1 MPEEQIMEYGA
12 LTLLPIIFII
22 VMAVLTRKS
31 FESLLAG
38 SVLACIIMHG
48 RGFFLPWVNTLLAA
62 ISDPE
67 NQSVILICGLFG
79 SLIALLRESRG
90 TRGFIRI
97 GEKLCRS
104 ERGALLG
111 TFILG
116 IVIFV
121 DDYLNM
127 LTVGLCMRDIC
138 DRKKVPREALAY
150 LLDSTGTPVCVL
162 IPFSTW
168 TAFYIS
174 LFMREEAIV
183 NMNFSSGLS
192 MYISTIPFIFYSI
205 ISVIMVFLFAMGWMP
220 KIGLMKKAYERTRA
234 TGMTYSE
241 ESRKYND
248 KEETGEKDGQLIDF
262 VIPMAVLIG
271 VTVVTEDILSAVIL
285 TLFLCMI
292 LYVPRKRITFTKWGE
307 LLISGY
313 CEMMPTLAI
322 LVGAFTVARCCSD
335 MQLPEYVISLV
346 RPYVTPATYPMII
359 FLVVSILTF
368 STSSTWG
375 ISTIVIPIIIPLGA
389 VVGANMIL
397 TMAAILSGSTFGSHA
412 CFYSDATVLA
422 SAGAKIENMEHAFS
436 QMPYAFIGAALTC
449 VCLLI
454 SGYAMPAL

>member
-1 MPEEQIMEYGA
+1 MPEEQLMEYGA

-48 RGFFLPWVNTLLAA
+48 SGFFLPWVNTLVAA

-90 TRGFIRI
+90 TGGFIRI

-174 LFMREEAIV
+174 LFMREEEIV

-205 ISVIMVFLFAMGWMP
+205 ITVIMVFLFAMGWMP

-241 ESRKYND
+241 ESRRYND

-285 TLFLCMI
+285 TLFLCLI
-292 LYVPRKRITFTKWGE
+292 LYVPRKRLTFTKWGE
-307 LLISGY
+307 LLISGH

>member
-1 MPEEQIMEYGA
+1 MEYGA
-12 LTLLPIIFII
+12 FTLIPIIFII

-48 RGFFLPWVNTLLAA
+48 TGFFLPWVETLLAA
-62 ISDPE
+62 ISDLE

-79 SLIALLRESRG
+79 SLIAMLRESRG
-90 TRGFIRI
+90 TGGFTRI
-97 GEKLCRS
+97 GEKLCRT

-111 TFILG
+111 TFVLG
-116 IVIFV
+116 AVIFV

-150 LLDSTGTPVCVL
+150 LLDSTGTPFCVI

-174 LFMREEAIV
+174 LFMREEAII
-183 NMNFSSGLS
+183 NMNFPSGFS
-192 MYISTIPFIFYSI
+192 MYISTIPFIFYAI
-205 ISVIMVFLFAMGWMP
+205 ITVIMVWMFAMGWMP
-220 KIGLMKKAYERTRA
+220 KIGPMKKAYERTRA

-241 ESRKYND
+241 ESRKYNEE
-248 KEETGEKDGQLIDF
+248 EETGEEDGQLIDF
-262 VIPMAVLIG
+262 ALPMGVLIG
-271 VTVVTEDILSAVIL
+271 VTIVTEDILRAVIL
-285 TLFLCMI
+285 TLFLCLL
-292 LYVPRKRITFTKWGE
+292 LYVPRRRLTFSKWGE

-322 LVGAFTVARCCSD
+322 LVGAFTVARCCGD
-335 MQLPEYVISLV
+335 MQLPEYVISLAQ
-346 RPYVTPATYPMII
+346 PYVTPATYPVII
-359 FLVVSILTF
+359 FLVVAVLTF
-368 STSSTWG
+368 ATSSTWG
-375 ISTIVIPIIIPLGA
+375 ISTIVIPIIVPLA
-389 VVGANMIL
+389 AAVGANMIL

-422 SAGAKIENMEHAFS
+422 SAGAKIENMEHAFT

-449 VCLLI
+449 VCLLV
-454 SGYAMPAL
+454 SGFVMPV

>member
-1 MPEEQIMEYGA
+1 MPEEQLMEYGA

-48 RGFFLPWVNTLLAA
+48 SGFFLPWVNTLVAA

-90 TRGFIRI
+90 TGGFIRI

-174 LFMREEAIV
+174 LFMREEEIV

-205 ISVIMVFLFAMGWMP
+205 ITVIMVFLFAMGWMP

-241 ESRKYND
+241 ESRRYND

-285 TLFLCMI
+285 TLFLCLI
-292 LYVPRKRITFTKWGE
+292 LYVPRKRLTFTKWGE

>member
-1 MPEEQIMEYGA
+1 MEYGA
-12 LTLLPIIFII
+12 LTLIPIIFII

-48 RGFFLPWVNTLLAA
+48 TGFFLPWVETLLAA
-62 ISDPE
+62 ISDLE

-79 SLIALLRESRG
+79 SLIAMLRESRG
-90 TRGFIRI
+90 TGGFTRI
-97 GEKLCRS
+97 GEKLCRT

-111 TFILG
+111 TFVLG
-116 IVIFV
+116 AVIFV

-150 LLDSTGTPVCVL
+150 LLDSTGTPFCVI

-174 LFMREEAIV
+174 LFMREEAII
-183 NMNFSSGLS
+183 NMNFPSGFS
-192 MYISTIPFIFYSI
+192 MYISTIPFIFYAI
-205 ISVIMVFLFAMGWMP
+205 ITVIMVWMFAMGWMP
-220 KIGLMKKAYERTRA
+220 KIGPMKKAYERTRA

-241 ESRKYND
+241 ESRKYNEE
-248 KEETGEKDGQLIDF
+248 EETGEEDGQLIDF
-262 VIPMAVLIG
+262 ALPMGVLIG
-271 VTVVTEDILSAVIL
+271 VTIVTEDILRAVIL
-285 TLFLCMI
+285 TLFLCLL
-292 LYVPRKRITFTKWGE
+292 LYVPRRRLTFSKWGE

-346 RPYVTPATYPMII
+346 QPYVTPATYPVII
-359 FLVVSILTF
+359 FLVVAVLTF
-368 STSSTWG
+368 ATSSTWG
-375 ISTIVIPIIIPLGA
+375 ISTIVIPIIVPLA
-389 VVGANMIL
+389 AAVGANMIL

-422 SAGAKIENMEHAFS
+422 SAGAKIENMEHAFT

-449 VCLLI
+449 VCLLV
-454 SGYAMPAL
+454 SGFVMPV

>member
-1 MPEEQIMEYGA
+1 MEYGA
-12 LTLLPIIFII
+12 LTLIPIIFII

-48 RGFFLPWVNTLLAA
+48 TGFFLPWVETLLAA
-62 ISDPE
+62 ISDLE

-79 SLIALLRESRG
+79 SLIAMLRESRG
-90 TRGFIRI
+90 TGGFTRI
-97 GEKLCRS
+97 GEKLCRT

-111 TFILG
+111 TFVLG
-116 IVIFV
+116 AVIFV

-150 LLDSTGTPVCVL
+150 LLDSTGTPFCVI

-174 LFMREEAIV
+174 LFMREEAII
-183 NMNFSSGLS
+183 NMNFPSGFS
-192 MYISTIPFIFYSI
+192 MYISTIPFIFYAI
-205 ISVIMVFLFAMGWMP
+205 ITVIMVWMFAMGWMP
-220 KIGLMKKAYERTRA
+220 KIGPMKKAYERTRA

-241 ESRKYND
+241 ESRKYNEE
-248 KEETGEKDGQLIDF
+248 EETGEEDGQLIDF
-262 VIPMAVLIG
+262 ALPMGVLIG
-271 VTVVTEDILSAVIL
+271 VTIVTEDILRAVIL
-285 TLFLCMI
+285 TLFLCLL
-292 LYVPRKRITFTKWGE
+292 LYVPRRRLTFSKWGE

-322 LVGAFTVARCCSD
+322 LVGAFTVARCCGD
-335 MQLPEYVISLV
+335 MQLPEYVISLAQ
-346 RPYVTPATYPMII
+346 PYVTPATYPVII
-359 FLVVSILTF
+359 FLVVAVLTF
-368 STSSTWG
+368 ATSSTWG
-375 ISTIVIPIIIPLGA
+375 ISTIVIPIIVPLA
-389 VVGANMIL
+389 AAVGANMIL

-422 SAGAKIENMEHAFS
+422 SAGAKIENMEHAFT
-436 QMPYAFIGAALTC
+436 QMPYAFIGAGLTC
-449 VCLLI
+449 VCLLV
-454 SGYAMPAL
+454 SGFVMPV

>member
-1 MPEEQIMEYGA
+1 MEYGA
-12 LTLLPIIFII
+12 LTLIPIIFII

-48 RGFFLPWVNTLLAA
+48 TGFFLPWVETLLAA
-62 ISDPE
+62 ISDLE

-79 SLIALLRESRG
+79 SLIAMLRESRG
-90 TRGFIRI
+90 TGGFTRI
-97 GEKLCRS
+97 GEKLCRT

-111 TFILG
+111 TFVLG
-116 IVIFV
+116 AVIFV

-150 LLDSTGTPVCVL
+150 LLDSTGTPFCVI

-174 LFMREEAIV
+174 LFMREEAII
-183 NMNFSSGLS
+183 NMNFPSGFS
-192 MYISTIPFIFYSI
+192 MYIRTIPFIFYAI
-205 ISVIMVFLFAMGWMP
+205 ITVIMVWMFAMGWMP
-220 KIGLMKKAYERTRA
+220 KIGPMKKAYERTRA

-241 ESRKYND
+241 ESRKYNEE
-248 KEETGEKDGQLIDF
+248 EETGEEDGQLIDF
-262 VIPMAVLIG
+262 ALPMGVLIG
-271 VTVVTEDILSAVIL
+271 VTIVTEDILRAVIL
-285 TLFLCMI
+285 TLFLCLL
-292 LYVPRKRITFTKWGE
+292 LYVPRRRLTFSKWGE

-322 LVGAFTVARCCSD
+322 LVGAFTVARCCGG

-346 RPYVTPATYPMII
+346 QPYVTPATYPVII
-359 FLVVSILTF
+359 FLVVAVLTF
-368 STSSTWG
+368 ATSSTWG
-375 ISTIVIPIIIPLGA
+375 ISTIVIPIIVPLA
-389 VVGANMIL
+389 AAVGANMIL

-422 SAGAKIENMEHAFS
+422 SAGAKIENMEHAFT

-449 VCLLI
+449 VCLLV
-454 SGYAMPAL
+454 SGFVMPV

>member
-48 RGFFLPWVNTLLAA
+48 SGFFLPWVNTLLAA

-90 TRGFIRI
+90 TGGFIRI

-436 QMPYAFIGAALTC
+436 QMPYAIIGAALTC

>member
-1 MPEEQIMEYGA
+1 MEYGA
-12 LTLLPIIFII
+12 LTLIPIIFII

-48 RGFFLPWVNTLLAA
+48 TGFFLPWVETLLAA
-62 ISDPE
+62 ISDLE

-79 SLIALLRESRG
+79 SLIAMLRESRG
-90 TRGFIRI
+90 TGGFTRI
-97 GEKLCRS
+97 GEKLCRT

-111 TFILG
+111 TFVLG
-116 IVIFV
+116 AVIFV

-150 LLDSTGTPVCVL
+150 LLDSTGTPFCVI

-174 LFMREEAIV
+174 LFMREEAII
-183 NMNFSSGLS
+183 NMNFPSGFS
-192 MYISTIPFIFYSI
+192 MYISTIPFIFYAI
-205 ISVIMVFLFAMGWMP
+205 ITVIMVWMFAMGWMP
-220 KIGLMKKAYERTRA
+220 KIGPMKKAYERTRA

-241 ESRKYND
+241 ESRKYNE
-248 KEETGEKDGQLIDF
+248 KEETGEEDGQLIDF
-262 VIPMAVLIG
+262 VLPMGALIG
-271 VTVVTEDILSAVIL
+271 VTIVTEDILRAVIL
-285 TLFLCMI
+285 TLFLCLL
-292 LYVPRKRITFTKWGE
+292 LYVPRRRLTFSKWGE

-322 LVGAFTVARCCSD
+322 LVGAFTVARCCGD
-335 MQLPEYVISLV
+335 MHLPEYVISLV
-346 RPYVTPATYPMII
+346 QPYVTPATYPVII
-359 FLVVSILTF
+359 FLVVAVLTF
-368 STSSTWG
+368 ATSSTWG
-375 ISTIVIPIIIPLGA
+375 ISTIVIPIIVPLA
-389 VVGANMIL
+389 AAVGANMIL

-422 SAGAKIENMEHAFS
+422 SAGAKIENMEHAFT

-454 SGYAMPAL
+454 SGFVMPG